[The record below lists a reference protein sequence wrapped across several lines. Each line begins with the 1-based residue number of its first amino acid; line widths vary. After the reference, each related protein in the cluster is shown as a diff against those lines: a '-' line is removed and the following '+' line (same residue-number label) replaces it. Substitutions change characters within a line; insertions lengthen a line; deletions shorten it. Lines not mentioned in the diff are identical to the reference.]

1 MPRSLDLVVTS
12 VATQLMEATASTAT
26 QVSQT
31 VLAQLVE
38 HFDVD
43 ASFLRHH
50 DNDIRA
56 WVLVA
61 EWPPRVD
68 VPDPDPLAV
77 IHFTSA
83 DPVLTQCEQTRK
95 PVVVSPEQPGRSRWR
110 RTSAD
115 KPETAPSVAAAPLV
129 SRGVTTG
136 VVGFVKFG
144 ARRWTPGEINTLEA
158 VAALFAQLQA
168 RIVAEEKLRY
178 LAEHDDLTGLYNR
191 RALIAHL
198 SERLAPSSP
207 GPVAVLYLD
216 LDRLKPINDYLGHT
230 AGDWFIRVFA
240 QRIRACA
247 GQSMIARLGGDE
259 FVVVPDQPM
268 SGPTAEA
275 FARRLGSMLRERLAI
290 GGHMITRSVSIGLA
304 TGTPG
309 RDNSTDLLRRA
320 DEAVLT
326 AKRGGGNQVA
336 VSTDDMSL
344 KSAFRND
351 IELHLQGDIDSEAL
365 LLHYLPEVDLWTGAI
380 VAAEALVRWR
390 HPIWGLLLPDSFI
403 GIAES
408 TNLAGELGQWVMRSA
423 CAEFARWRAN
433 GVGQGAVLRINV
445 SPVQL
450 ITRGFVRSV
459 ADTIEEF
466 GLDGASLC
474 LEITERAVVHD
485 IETTRKT
492 LHELKDVGV
501 QIAIDD
507 FGSGYAVLSH
517 LKSLPVDILKI
528 DAGFVRDLGT
538 NAGDLAIVRAIIG
551 LAEAFGL
558 QLVAEGVETPAAA
571 QTLMQHGCHRAQG
584 FLLSKPVPGNAMEAL
599 LAARW
604 MPLPFLADRPSLPAS
619 AV

>member
-1 MPRSLDLVVTS
+1 M
-12 VATQLMEATASTAT
+12 
-26 QVSQT
+26 
-31 VLAQLVE
+31 
-38 HFDVD
+38 
-43 ASFLRHH
+43 
-50 DNDIRA
+50 
-56 WVLVA
+56 
-61 EWPPRVD
+61 
-68 VPDPDPLAV
+68 
-77 IHFTSA
+77 SA
-83 DPVLTQCEQTRK
+83 
-95 PVVVSPEQPGRSRWR
+95 
-110 RTSAD
+110 
-115 KPETAPSVAAAPLV
+115 
-129 SRGVTTG
+129 
-136 VVGFVKFG
+136 
-144 ARRWTPGEINTLEA
+144 
-158 VAALFAQLQA
+158 
-168 RIVAEEKLRY
+168 
-178 LAEHDDLTGLYNR
+178 
-191 RALIAHL
+191 
-198 SERLAPSSP
+198 
-207 GPVAVLYLD
+207 
-216 LDRLKPINDYLGHT
+216 
-230 AGDWFIRVFA
+230 
-240 QRIRACA
+240 
-247 GQSMIARLGGDE
+247 
-259 FVVVPDQPM
+259 
-268 SGPTAEA
+268 PTAEA
-275 FARRLGSMLRERLAI
+275 FARRLGAMLRERLAI

-423 CAEFARWRAN
+423 CAEFSRWRAN
-433 GVGQGAVLRINV
+433 GVGQNAVLRINV

-466 GLDGASLC
+466 GIDGASIC

-485 IETTRKT
+485 IETTRRT
-492 LHELKDVGV
+492 LHELKEVGV

-599 LAARW
+599 LSARW
-604 MPLPFLADRPSLPAS
+604 MPLPFLADRQALPAG